1 MKKILSAILAL
12 TIVAGIAAP
21 AFAWTG
27 DTCPFKDKSMCVTES
42 LSSVNYGDDD

>member
-1 MKKILSAILAL
+1 MNKIVSALIAL

-27 DTCPFKDKSMCVTES
+27 DTCPFTDKSMCDVVS
-42 LSSVNYGDDD
+42 LTDDTSDD